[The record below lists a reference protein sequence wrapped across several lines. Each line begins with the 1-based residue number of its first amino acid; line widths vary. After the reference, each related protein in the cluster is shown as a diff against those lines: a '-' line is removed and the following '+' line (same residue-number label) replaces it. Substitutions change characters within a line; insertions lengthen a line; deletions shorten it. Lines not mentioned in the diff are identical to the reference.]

1 MEPLDTN
8 QLRLVASY
16 HMGTDIIDRLG
27 FAERVQRQQRD
38 ALTQAADLID
48 SLRARVTKLEYALA
62 DDGELPEEL
71 QAPPPTRVG

>member
-16 HMGTDIIDRLG
+16 HMGTDILDRIG
-27 FAERVQRQQRD
+27 FAERVQRQQREM
-38 ALTQAADLID
+38 LTKAADTID
-48 SLRARVTKLEYALA
+48 SLRARVTKLEHALA

-71 QAPPPTRVG
+71 RD

>member
-16 HMGTDIIDRLG
+16 HMGTDILDRLG
-27 FAERVQRQQRD
+27 FADRVQRQQRE
-38 ALTQAADLID
+38 ALNQAADLID
-48 SLRARVTKLEYALA
+48 SLRARVTKLEHALA

-71 QAPPPTRVG
+71 RD

>member
-16 HMGTDIIDRLG
+16 HMGTDILDRIG
-27 FAERVQRQQRD
+27 FAERVQRQQREM
-38 ALTQAADLID
+38 LTKAADLID
-48 SLRARVTKLEYALA
+48 SLRARVTKLEFALA

-71 QAPPPTRVG
+71 RD

>member
-1 MEPLDTN
+1 
-8 QLRLVASY
+8 
-16 HMGTDIIDRLG
+16 MGTDIIDRLG

-48 SLRARVTKLEYALA
+48 SLRARVTKLEHALA

>member
-16 HMGTDIIDRLG
+16 HMGTDILDRLG
-27 FAERVQRQQRD
+27 FADRVQRQQRE
-38 ALTQAADLID
+38 ALNQAADLID
-48 SLRARVTKLEYALA
+48 SLRARVTKLEHAIA

-71 QAPPPTRVG
+71 RD

>member
-16 HMGTDIIDRLG
+16 RMGTDILQRLG
-27 FAERVQRQQRD
+27 FAEQGQRQQGEMM
-38 ALTQAADLID
+38 TQAADLID
-48 SLRARVTKLEYALA
+48 SLRARVRKLEHALA

-71 QAPPPTRVG
+71 RD